1 VLEREDCPSTVQN
14 LNYNLI
20 DTMNWLTPRLILEF
34 ALGLIILIIIHE
46 LGHFIAARLLKVG
59 VDEFGVGFPPRITRL
74 FTWSGTEF
82 TLNWIPLGGFV
93 RLKGEGNPD
102 IPGGLAAASP
112 WVRLGVYIAGP
123 LANILTSV
131 VLFTLFFSQLG
142 EIPDRNKT
150 ALVFVDEG
158 SPAYNAGLLAGDL
171 ILEADGQTI
180 QSRDQLHDLI
190 YLNLGEPFELV
201 YLRDGEQKSVV
212 VTPRENPKPDEGA
225 LGVIISYPM
234 APFTLP
240 NGIAAAIL
248 YMGDYTSELGNVLG
262 RLIRFQD
269 TPEGVGLV
277 GIVGMGDMYVEF
289 RQTDI
294 EPGVPRTAN
303 IFLFFG
309 TISLSL
315 GLLNLL
321 PIPALDGGRILLTIP
336 ELVTGRRVPPKYEAW
351 LNGASFVILLLLLLY
366 INLRDV
372 VNVFVR

>member
-1 VLEREDCPSTVQN
+1 
-14 LNYNLI
+14 
-20 DTMNWLTPRLILEF
+20 M
-34 ALGLIILIIIHE
+34 
-46 LGHFIAARLLKVG
+46 
-59 VDEFGVGFPPRITRL
+59 
-74 FTWSGTEF
+74 
-82 TLNWIPLGGFV
+82 